1 MKQWNSEDDVAAA
14 TFLAGCPE
22 QDESSSDTASL
33 QVTQLIIQ
41 NNFRDYKMSQ
51 NNDKHEINFSQH
63 VKYMPMGYDKPKVM
77 LQSSSVATVYYW
89 FHLNV
94 QRTIV
99 HIMH

>member
-1 MKQWNSEDDVAAA
+1 M
-14 TFLAGCPE
+14 L
-22 QDESSSDTASL
+22 
-33 QVTQLIIQ
+33 
-41 NNFRDYKMSQ
+41 Q
-51 NNDKHEINFSQH
+51 NNDKHEFNFSQH

-94 QRTIV
+94 

>member
-1 MKQWNSEDDVAAA
+1 MAAA

-41 NNFRDYKMSQ
+41 NTFRDYKMLQ

-77 LQSSSVATVYYW
+77 LQSSSVATVYY
-89 FHLNV
+89 
-94 QRTIV
+94 
-99 HIMH
+99 

>member
-1 MKQWNSEDDVAAA
+1 
-14 TFLAGCPE
+14 
-22 QDESSSDTASL
+22 
-33 QVTQLIIQ
+33 
-41 NNFRDYKMSQ
+41 MSQ

-94 QRTIV
+94 QRSIV

>member
-22 QDESSSDTASL
+22 QDESPRDTASL
-33 QVTQLIIQ
+33 KVTQLVIQ
-41 NNFRDYKMSQ
+41 NTFRDYKMLQ

-77 LQSSSVATVYYW
+77 LQSSSVAT
-89 FHLNV
+89 L
-94 QRTIV
+94 
-99 HIMH
+99 